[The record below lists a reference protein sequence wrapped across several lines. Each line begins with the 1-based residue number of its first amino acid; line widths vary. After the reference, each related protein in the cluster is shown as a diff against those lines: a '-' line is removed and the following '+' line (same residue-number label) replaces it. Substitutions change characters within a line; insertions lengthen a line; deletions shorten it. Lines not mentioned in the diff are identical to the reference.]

1 MAGMDGIVQLI
12 DIQIVWN
19 EFMFG
24 VRTLPEVSGM
34 LPGFRMSDL
43 QEIGK

>member
-19 EFMFG
+19 EFMFWL
-24 VRTLPEVSGM
+24 RTHPEVSGM